1 MEPFKMKKKKCME
14 KDLIWDMVGEM
25 VKKQGRARFYVS
37 CNYSYTSYFLV
48 KILLVKL
55 KKLHISTCLNLK

>member
-1 MEPFKMKKKKCME
+1 ME